1 MLGGRRIPQNEIRI
15 VYVRSSGAG
24 GQNVNKVSTKAQLH
38 WDLARSQI
46 FDSSEKAKLRAAFKN
61 RLNSEGEVVMTASE
75 SRLQS
80 RNRETALEKLY
91 RLIDHALTP
100 QAKRIP
106 TRPTRSS
113 QKRRI
118 EHKKKHSRLKQLR
131 RSID

>member
-1 MLGGRRIPQNEIRI
+1 MVI

-38 WDLARSQI
+38 WDLAGSQV

-61 RLNSEGEVVMTASE
+61 RLNSDGEVVITASE

-80 RNRETALEKLY
+80 HNRETAIEKLY
-91 RLIDHALTP
+91 RLIEHALTP

-106 TRPTRSS
+106 TRPTRGS
-113 QKRRI
+113 QAKRLNQ
-118 EHKKKHSRLKQLR
+118 KKKHSRLKHLR
-131 RSID
+131 KSID